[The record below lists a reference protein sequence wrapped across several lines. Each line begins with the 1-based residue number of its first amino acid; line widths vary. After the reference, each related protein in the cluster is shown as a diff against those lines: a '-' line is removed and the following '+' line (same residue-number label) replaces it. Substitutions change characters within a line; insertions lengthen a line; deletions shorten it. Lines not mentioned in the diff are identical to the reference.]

1 VDAAV
6 DLSQWLRRS
15 AFCVAFMNKGHGFHR
30 KALGPLKWTLQSTA
44 EEMLRIHQYTQK
56 EKEKEKTS
64 QAVKKHSNN

>member
-1 VDAAV
+1 
-6 DLSQWLRRS
+6 
-15 AFCVAFMNKGHGFHR
+15 MNKGHGFHR